1 MSEMILMEEY
11 DIIIIGAGPAGLTA
25 ALYSG
30 RQNFRTLILEKMIT
44 GGVGAEV
51 PMMENFPGFE
61 IIAGKQLIELMKK
74 QALKHSEIREKEEVK
89 KVELVGDK
97 IELSADEKKYL
108 TRAIII
114 STGSKHRQLEVP
126 GELEFLGRGVCYCA
140 TCDGPLYQGKKVLI
154 IGGGNSAA
162 QEALY
167 LENIG
172 VNVALVHRRD
182 ELRAENYLQDMLKE
196 KDIPIFWDS
205 VVKEIRGGDT
215 GVKSVVLHN
224 RKTGENKE
232 VEIDGIFISIGDVP
246 SNQVAASIGVE
257 LDSNGYI
264 ITDKSQ
270 RTNLPRVYAAGDITG
285 GVKQWVVACSEGA
298 IAALSAYEDLI
309 K

>member
-1 MSEMILMEEY
+1 MEEY

-114 STGSKHRQLEVP
+114 STGSKHRQLKVP

-154 IGGGNSAA
+154 IGGGNSAT

-205 VVKEIRGGDT
+205 VVKEIMGGDT

>member
-1 MSEMILMEEY
+1 MEEY

-51 PMMENFPGFE
+51 PMMENYPGFE
-61 IIAGKQLIELMKK
+61 NIAGKQLIELMKK
-74 QALKHSEIREKEEVK
+74 QALKHSEIIEKEEVK

-97 IELSADEKKYL
+97 MKLSADGKKYL

-140 TCDGPLYQGKKVLI
+140 TCDGPLYQGRKVLI

-172 VNVALVHRRD
+172 VNVALVHRRE
-182 ELRAENYLQDMLKE
+182 ELRAENYLQDILKE

-205 VVKEIRGGDT
+205 VVKEIRGGDA
-215 GVKSVVLHN
+215 GVKSVLLHN

-232 VEIDGIFISIGDVP
+232 VEIDGIFISIGDIP
-246 SNQVAASIGVE
+246 SNQVAASMGVE

-264 ITDKSQ
+264 ITDKAQ

>member
-1 MSEMILMEEY
+1 MEEY

-51 PMMENFPGFE
+51 PMMENYPGFE

-97 IELSADEKKYL
+97 MKLSADGKKYL

-140 TCDGPLYQGKKVLI
+140 TCDGPLYQGRKVLI

-182 ELRAENYLQDMLKE
+182 ELRAENYLQDIIKE

-205 VVKEIRGGDT
+205 VVKEIRGGDA
-215 GVKSVVLHN
+215 GVKSVLLHN

-232 VEIDGIFISIGDVP
+232 VEIDGIFISIGDIP
-246 SNQVAASIGVE
+246 SNQVAASMGVE

-264 ITDKSQ
+264 ITDKAQ

>member
-1 MSEMILMEEY
+1 MEEY

-51 PMMENFPGFE
+51 PMMENYPGFE

-74 QALKHSEIREKEEVK
+74 QALKHSEIIEKEEVK

-97 IELSADEKKYL
+97 MKLSADGKKYL

-140 TCDGPLYQGKKVLI
+140 TCDGPLYQGRKVLI

-182 ELRAENYLQDMLKE
+182 ELRAENYLQDIIKE

-205 VVKEIRGGDT
+205 VVKEIRGGDA
-215 GVKSVVLHN
+215 GVKSVLLHN

-232 VEIDGIFISIGDVP
+232 VEIDGIFISIGDIP
-246 SNQVAASIGVE
+246 SNQVAASMGVE

-264 ITDKSQ
+264 ITDKAQ

>member
-1 MSEMILMEEY
+1 MEVY

-25 ALYSG
+25 AIYSG

-51 PMMENFPGFE
+51 PMMGNYPGFE
-61 IIAGKQLIELMKK
+61 LIAGKQLIELMKK

-89 KVELVGDK
+89 KVELVGNNLK
-97 IELSADEKKYL
+97 LSTDGNEYL

-140 TCDGPLYQGKKVLI
+140 TCDGPLYQGRKVLT
-154 IGGGNSAA
+154 IGGGNGAA

-167 LENIG
+167 LDNIG
-172 VNVALVHRRD
+172 ANVALVHRRE
-182 ELRAENYLQDMLKE
+182 ELRAENYLKDLLKE

-205 VVKEIRGGDT
+205 VVKEIKGGEM

-224 RKTGENKE
+224 RKTGENQD
-232 VEIDGIFISIGDVP
+232 VEIDGLFISIGEIP
-246 SNQVAASIGVE
+246 SNQLAASMGVE
-257 LDSNGYI
+257 LDSKGYI
-264 ITDKSQ
+264 ITDKAQ

-285 GVKQWVVACSEGA
+285 GVQQWVVACSEGA
-298 IAALSAYEDLI
+298 IAALSAYEDQI